1 MSNPDRVEGPLQLSL
16 VRLPKVVAKVAACA
30 ACALLAI
37 PAAHA
42 AIDGGSGAGSGRAP
56 AAATALAVALPQPQV
71 REVAAR
77 PSDTVAAAP
86 RLQQALPANASTGF
100 FLGGSVTATWGAS
113 GIDMKAG
120 SVQNHN
126 ASGTSGTLRLELW
139 ATTTAPVFGD
149 TISFYLLGPTYV
161 LGTLQAG
168 FQFNNVNSG
177 LLGPYTPPPTG
188 CYFVTLALTE
198 FDGSQYVYV
207 DLVTFNSGGVPDPGG
222 SGFDLFG
229 FGVPNGS
236 CSGSSGSCTRSAT
249 TACLV
254 GGRFQVRVSFVNAS
268 SNGNGTVMSFSGT
281 RAESD
286 ESVFLYFTDPSNFEM
301 GLKILPACGLNN
313 HFWVF
318 IGGLTNQG
326 WTVNIVDTSNGAT
339 RTYSNPLN
347 RLTPTTADTGALSC
361 P

>member
-1 MSNPDRVEGPLQLSL
+1 MPNRDRVEGPLQLSL
-16 VRLPKVVAKVAACA
+16 VWLPKVVAQASAFA
-30 ACALLAI
+30 LCALLAA

-42 AIDGGSGAGSGRAP
+42 AIDGGSGASQGRAP
-56 AAATALAVALPQPQV
+56 AAATALAIAVAQPHGA
-71 REVAAR
+71 EVAAR
-77 PSDTVAAAP
+77 PPDTVAGAP
-86 RLQQALPANASTGF
+86 RLRQARPADASTGF
-100 FLGGSVTATWGAS
+100 FLGGSVSATWGSS

-120 SVQNHN
+120 SVQNQN
-126 ASGTSGTLRLELW
+126 SSGTSGTLRLELW

-149 TISFYLLGPTYV
+149 SISFYSLGPTDV
-161 LGTLQAG
+161 LGTLDAG
-168 FQFNNVNSG
+168 FQFDNVDSG
-177 LLGPYTPPPTG
+177 LLSPYTPPPTG
-188 CYFVTLALTE
+188 CYFVTVALTE
-198 FDGSQYVYV
+198 YNGSEYVYV
-207 DLVTFNSGGVPDPGG
+207 DLRTFNSGGAPDPGG

-236 CSGSSGSCTRSAT
+236 CSGTPGSCTRTAT

-268 SNGNGTVMSFSGT
+268 SSGNGTVMSFSGT

-301 GLKILPACGLNN
+301 GLKILPACGVNN

-326 WTVNIVDTSNGAT
+326 WTVNIVDTSNGAS
-339 RTYSNPLN
+339 RVYSNPLN
-347 RLTPTTADTGALSC
+347 RLTPTTADTQALSC